1 MGYKKDAKWVLEIQ
15 KTLAIPLIYTQV
27 WPNCEIKCLDDN
39 EDDQLKKILDI
50 SGADKLIKWK
60 NGTVSFLGQRFR
72 TYESSLAKD
81 YDDFTLRK
89 ERPQTDYKAECYK
102 IIDALE
108 NGKLLAAYYAYG
120 HVNIKETGFEKFRI
134 LHFRR
139 FIEKWVNNELEPYQ
153 QPYNK
158 DNSSNFYAWAFNK
171 IPQECIFWEL
181 KEPITL
187 TETDPPREYTQFNL
201 ADFMRG
207 GTMID

>member
-15 KTLAIPLIYTQV
+15 EKLAIPLIYNQV
-27 WPNCEIKCLDDN
+27 WPKCEIKCLDDD
-39 EDDQLKKILDI
+39 EDDKLKKILDV

-72 TYESSLAKD
+72 RYKSSLARG

-89 ERPQTDYKAECYK
+89 ERPKTDYKAECYK
-102 IIDALE
+102 IIDAIE

-120 HVNIKETGFEKFRI
+120 HVNTDETGFEKFRI
-134 LHFRR
+134 LHFRI
-139 FIEKWVNNELEPYQ
+139 FIEKWVNEELNPCQ

-158 DNSSNFYAWAFNK
+158 DHSSNFYAWPFNQ
-171 IPQECIFWEL
+171 IPHECIHWEL
-181 KEPITL
+181 KDPITL
-187 TETDPPREYTQFNL
+187 SDTSSPSDYAQFTL

-207 GTMID
+207 GTPND